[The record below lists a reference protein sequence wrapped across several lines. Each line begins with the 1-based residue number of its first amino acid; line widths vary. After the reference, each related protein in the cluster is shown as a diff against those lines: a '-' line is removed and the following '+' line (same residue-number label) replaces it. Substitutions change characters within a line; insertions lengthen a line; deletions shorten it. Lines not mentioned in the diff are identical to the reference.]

1 MEQDPTDP
9 TGVRE
14 TSKSVQQATTIAR
27 NRKAAMA
34 TELYVEKHKTLKV
47 VAQKCGYPDATA
59 ARVAIERYMENELR
73 EHPKSISMMRD
84 MAGRRLENVLR
95 PVAKKALDGD
105 SAEHLAAVVQYRG
118 LISDWVGIYGLRA
131 PQQVIVS
138 NPTSDMI
145 MEVALRIQQ
154 QGAPQL
160 EEGDIFGDDAPDD
173 EVRALEARASEA
185 GTSESEGTADIV
197 DAELVGDLE
206 QEVVDA

>member
-14 TSKSVQQATTIAR
+14 TSKSVQRATTIAR

-34 TELYVEKHKTLKV
+34 VDLYVEKHKPLDV
-47 VAQKCGYPDATA
+47 VAKKCGYPDATA

-95 PVAKKALDGD
+95 SVSKKALNGD
-105 SAEHLAAVVQYRG
+105 SDEHLAAVREYRG
-118 LISDWVGIYGLRA
+118 LINDWVRIYGLQA

-173 EVRALEARASEA
+173 EIRELEARS
-185 GTSESEGTADIV
+185 STAKVDEDIV
-197 DAELVGDLE
+197 DAVLVGDLE
-206 QEVVDA
+206 QEVPVDA